1 MPSDI
6 TLAYKEWLSKQNKK
20 RIAEQEKQYAYYS
33 GNSDKMIKYLKKA
46 LEITYRD
53 TDIEKTQINYINLT
67 KKMIDQMAVV
77 YRDPASRY
85 FESLEEKKSTDDE
98 GNEIK
103 DTSAEDELTSNFNAI
118 LPVNLNTIDNEAH
131 RQAKLSNC
139 SLTFVTI
146 DKKNK
151 RVKYI
156 VNPIYKYTKIE
167 LDDEGN
173 LFRIMYDR
181 YMKNGKSEEE
191 LYTVVWEKDK
201 HYLLDALGN
210 KIAPKD
216 NPKMVNP
223 YGEIPVA
230 KLKMHISHDYFGEGQ
245 NDLININ
252 EQINVLLSKIITN
265 DILFATEGTTLAI
278 NCEFNKK
285 SSIDDGVTS
294 KEVQTGKKHPI
305 SVDNV
310 RTDMITPSI
319 QHITT
324 QPYINEIKDYIDWYI
339 KFIASMKGLNP
350 SAILAQLKDT
360 SDYQKIMDA
369 VDQME
374 MRKDDIEPCRIYEK
388 DRYEL
393 TKLVWNTHAEELGEK
408 QITDDGFEFKV
419 DFAEIGIHK
428 TIADEQA
435 EFEFKL
441 KYNLTTPAEF
451 LMQQNP
457 DLTIEQAEEII
468 SKNKKENDL
477 LNKQMTRLELL
488 TQDTGVE
495 TPKTL

>member
-1 MPSDI
+1 MPTVLD
-6 TLAYKEWLSKQNKK
+6 LAYKEHLYTQNKI
-20 RIAEQEKQYAYYS
+20 RIDEQEKQYAYYS
-33 GNSDKMIKYLKKA
+33 GDSRKVKEYLKHT
-46 LEITYRD
+46 LEITYREN
-53 TDIEKTQINYINLT
+53 DIEKTQINFINLT

-85 FESLEEKKSTDDE
+85 FESLEEKTTKDDE
-98 GNEIK
+98 GNEVK
-103 DTSAEDELTSNFNAI
+103 DTTAQDELTSNYGKI

-146 DKKNK
+146 DKKK
-151 RVKYI
+151 RLIKYV
-156 VNPIYKYTKIE
+156 VNPVYKYTVE
-167 LDDEGN
+167 VDDEGN
-173 LFRIMYDR
+173 ISRLMYDR
-181 YMKNGKSEEE
+181 YLKNAKNEDE
-191 LYTVVWEKDK
+191 LYTVVWEKDR
-201 HYLLDALGN
+201 HYLLDSYGN
-210 KIAPKD
+210 EKPPKE
-216 NPKMVNP
+216 NPNKKNP
-223 YGEIPVA
+223 YNEIPVA
-230 KLKMHISHDYFGEGQ
+230 QLKMHLSDDYFGEGQ

-252 EQINVLLSKIITN
+252 EQINLLLTKIVTN

-285 SSIDDGVTS
+285 STIDGTLIS

-310 RTDMITPSI
+310 RTEMVTPSI

-374 MRKDDIEPCRIYEK
+374 MRKDDLEPCRIYEK

-408 QITDDGFEFKV
+408 KIADDGFEFKV

-435 EFEFKL
+435 EFEFNL

-451 LMQQNP
+451 LMNKNP

-468 SKNKKENDL
+468 NKNKKENDAL
-477 LNKQMTRLELL
+477 KKQMTRLEQL
-488 TQDTGVE
+488 TQETGAE

>member
-1 MPSDI
+1 MPTALDL
-6 TLAYKEWLSKQNKK
+6 TYKAHLYTQNKE
-20 RIAEQEKQYAYYS
+20 RIADQEKQYAYYS
-33 GNSDKMIKYLKKA
+33 GDSDKMKEYLKKV

-53 TDIEKTQINYINLT
+53 NDIEKTQINYINLT

-85 FESLEEKKSTDDE
+85 FESLKPTKDTE
-98 GNEIK
+98 GNENRTAQDK
-103 DTSAEDELTSNFNAI
+103 LTLEFNSR
-118 LPVNLNTIDNEAH
+118 LPNNLSSIDNEAH

-146 DKKNK
+146 DKKK
-151 RVKYI
+151 KLIKYV
-156 VNPIYKYTKIE
+156 VNPVYKYTVEI
-167 LDDEGN
+167 DDEGN
-173 LFRIMYDR
+173 LSRLMYDR
-181 YMKNGKSEEE
+181 YLKDKKGRDE
-191 LYTVVWEKDK
+191 LFTVVWENKK
-201 HYLLDALGN
+201 HYLLDSFGN
-210 KIAPKD
+210 ESAPKE
-216 NPKMVNP
+216 NPDMVNP
-223 YGEIPVA
+223 YGVIPVVQ
-230 KLKMHISHDYFGEGQ
+230 LKMHISDDYFGEGQ

-252 EQINVLLSKIITN
+252 EQINLLLTKIITN

-285 SSIDDGVTS
+285 STIDGTLVS

-310 RTDMITPSI
+310 RTDMVTPSI

-324 QPYINEIKDYIDWYI
+324 SPYINEIKDYIDWYI

-374 MRKDDIEPCRIYEK
+374 MRKDDLEPCRIYEK
-388 DRYEL
+388 DRFDL
-393 TKLVWNTHAEELGEK
+393 TKLVWNTHAEEIGEK
-408 QITDDGFEFKV
+408 KITDDGFVFKI

-428 TIADEQA
+428 TIQDEQA
-435 EFEFKL
+435 EFEFNL

-451 LMQQNP
+451 LMNKNP
-457 DLTIEQAEEII
+457 DLTIEQAEKII
-468 SKNKKENDL
+468 EKNKKDNDAL
-477 LNKQMTRLELL
+477 KKQMTRLEQL
-488 TQDTGVE
+488 TQVPKAGVE
-495 TPKTL
+495 TPESL